1 MQFIKGLKALYAALS
16 RRAKGAALSAWE
28 VRQSLIK
35 SMVAGGG
42 TSHTACAQGAP
53 WGWRVY
59 YLASLAQGG
68 PLGHMKRCGLVGAGG
83 GHWCCYV
90 SCATCSEQMWP
101 QWASLGHFNFM
112 RLVLR
117 QGTNKI

>member
-1 MQFIKGLKALYAALS
+1 MQFLKGFMALHTALS

-59 YLASLAQGG
+59 YLASLAQGA
-68 PLGHMKRCGLVGAGG
+68 PLGHMECCGLGGDGG
-83 GHWCCYV
+83 GHWCCYM
-90 SCATCSEQMWP
+90 SLATCSE
-101 QWASLGHFNFM
+101 
-112 RLVLR
+112 
-117 QGTNKI
+117 